1 MKTLFIVVGKP
12 ICNLESLGVTEEDT
26 VVFEKEEQFLPRIL
40 VKHGVFKSTSV
51 VRRHNEARLKNDK
64 VSLDKFQNLWRTVGE
79 NGELEMTRFRIGR
92 TVFWIIVG
100 ELDEDNS

>member
-1 MKTLFIVVGKP
+1 MKTLVIVVGKP

-51 VRRHNEARLKNDK
+51 VRRHNEARLKN
-64 VSLDKFQNLWRTVGE
+64 SIPLDKFQNLWRSVGE
-79 NGELEMTRFRIGR
+79 NGELEMTRFKIGR